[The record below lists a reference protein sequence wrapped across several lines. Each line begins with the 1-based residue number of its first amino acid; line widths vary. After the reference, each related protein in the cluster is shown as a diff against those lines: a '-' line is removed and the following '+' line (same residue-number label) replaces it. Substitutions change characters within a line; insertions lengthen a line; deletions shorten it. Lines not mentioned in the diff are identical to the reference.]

1 MQQPPI
7 AEADAAAHRLDADR
21 AAQALGDLGR
31 QLAAT
36 HAALGSLVA
45 AITERQASAASA
57 EPAPTETAPVD
68 APTGAVASPRAPAA
82 DGSRV
87 AEPQDPARAGVPDTL
102 LSHLRSVDE
111 LIAAR

>member
-45 AITERQASAASA
+45 AITERQASA
-57 EPAPTETAPVD
+57 EPTPTETAPVD

-82 DGSRV
+82 DDSRA
-87 AEPQDPARAGVPDTL
+87 AEPEDPARAGVPDTL